1 MADDMR
7 AKALTI
13 YEGILSKDMARRM
26 ERSVYNWCVSTAE
39 RQSIPRYWDNTVFRR
54 MYCDKTRS
62 MRFNLQNPQNPD
74 LLRDVVTGEVDV
86 KALPHMKPWE
96 LFPKLWVRTFEDV
109 ARMQL
114 TRMAAETVLSDD
126 YQSQVACKRCRERK
140 VTWIELQTRAADEV
154 RHESF
159 HSAVRA

>member
-1 MADDMR
+1 MAHDMR

-13 YEGILSKDMARRM
+13 YEGFLSKDVARRM

-39 RQSIPRYWDNTVFRR
+39 CQGIAKYWENTVFRR

-62 MRFNLQNPQNPD
+62 LRFNLRNPNNPD
-74 LLRDVVTGEVDV
+74 LLCGVVNGAIDI
-86 KALPHMKPWE
+86 KALPSMKPWE
-96 LFPKLWVRTFEDV
+96 LFPKLWVTTFEDV

-114 TRMAAETVLSDD
+114 TRMAAETVLGDD

-154 RHESF
+154 SRGPF
-159 HSAVRA
+159 P